1 MLSPQKDL
9 GTLVSVHGTSPAFLQ
24 RAAIVAV
31 LSFFFF
37 IAMLVIFYLRQQM
50 IYFVLSTAF
59 LIVYVFTLIGWVMQK
74 RNIVSIYEDGVS
86 YRKFSARWDEM
97 RSVRA
102 TRQEGISLTR
112 NDGLSV
118 TIPKTISNFAQIA
131 AAIRSNLPTEP

>member
-1 MLSPQKDL
+1 MSSPEKNL
-9 GTLVSVHGTSPAFLQ
+9 GTLISVHGTSPAFLQ

-37 IAMLVIFYLRQQM
+37 MAMLVMFYLRQQI

-74 RNIVSIYEDGVS
+74 RNLVSIYEDGVS

-102 TRQEGISLTR
+102 TRHEGISLTTT
-112 NDGLSV
+112 GGQSV
-118 TIPKTISNFAQIA
+118 TIPKTIANFAQVA